1 MPTISDN
8 DLVLRTRQG
17 DADAYGALVLRH
29 QNAVFNVCLRLL
41 GEPREAE
48 DLTQDAFIRGY
59 RHLDSFDNQRP
70 FGPWIRR
77 IATNL
82 CLNHLKRRKLP
93 TTALM
98 DELDHSFSSS
108 ELDPVRAL
116 VRNEQDRMV
125 REAILSLPPHYR
137 AVIELR
143 HFQDLSYAE
152 IAETLQIPLSDVRS
166 HLYRARKAL
175 KKVVENRSQ
184 KPEVRGQKP
193 EVGSQKPEVRGQS
206 GGGRKAN
213 VDQGRPK
220 QINRRQNLTLG
231 T

>member
-116 VRNEQDRMV
+116 VRNEQDQMV

-193 EVGSQKPEVRGQS
+193 EARGQRS
-206 GGGRKAN
+206 ERRRPEGQRRLRPTKA
-213 VDQGRPK
+213 DQPTPEPDTWD
-220 QINRRQNLTLG
+220 LTLD

>member
-1 MPTISDN
+1 MAALSDN
-8 DLVLRTRQG
+8 DLVQRTRQG

-41 GEPREAE
+41 GDAREAE
-48 DLTQDAFIRGY
+48 DLAQDAFIRGY

-82 CLNHLKRRKLP
+82 CLNHLKRRKPP
-93 TTALM
+93 TTSLM
-98 DELDHSFSSS
+98 DELDHTQPSSQS
-108 ELDPVRAL
+108 DPVRAL
-116 VRNEQDRMV
+116 VRDEQERMV

-152 IAETLQIPLSDVRS
+152 IAETLHLSLSDVRT

-175 KKVVENRSQ
+175 KKHLS
-184 KPEVRGQKP
+184 P
-193 EVGSQKPEVRGQS
+193 
-206 GGGRKAN
+206 
-213 VDQGRPK
+213 
-220 QINRRQNLTLG
+220 
-231 T
+231 